1 MSTKIFKITRRVYR
15 SPLRGINQN
24 ARVGTH
30 EEMENAQNR
39 LLRRNTTNRWTGTQ
53 FMGIYGSIVYGYL
66 WQYCLWIFM
75 VVQNLVYGFGEP
87 FWCIQRYIRGR
98 ETENIYFGGERKRSF
113 RGRNIY
119 QKHSSILSSLPTLFE
134 GEDTFSLPPPL
145 PLYNLTR
152 ATLYH
157 REENSLF
164 L

>member
-66 WQYCLWIFM
+66 WQYRTQFM
-75 VVQNLVYGFGEP
+75 GLESRLGAFRGIYGGGRQK
-87 FWCIQRYIRGR
+87 IYISA
-98 ETENIYFGGERKRSF
+98 EKESEAFGGEIYI
-113 RGRNIY
+113 RNTPPY
-119 QKHSSILSSLPTLFE
+119 FLLSLLSS
-134 GEDTFSLPPPL
+134 
-145 PLYNLTR
+145 
-152 ATLYH
+152 
-157 REENSLF
+157 REKILSLF
-164 L
+164 LPLSPYIT